1 MKETQVVV
9 GEYENELDAEI
20 ARGHLEASGIPAS
33 IIKDDGGGMLPSL
46 QNTKGVQLLVA
57 ETQSEN
63 ARKILQAK
71 SSRS

>member
-20 ARGHLEASGIPAS
+20 AKGHLEASGIPAS

-46 QNTKGVQLLVA
+46 QNTRGVQLLVA

-63 ARKILQAK
+63 AKKILQAK
-71 SSRS
+71 SS